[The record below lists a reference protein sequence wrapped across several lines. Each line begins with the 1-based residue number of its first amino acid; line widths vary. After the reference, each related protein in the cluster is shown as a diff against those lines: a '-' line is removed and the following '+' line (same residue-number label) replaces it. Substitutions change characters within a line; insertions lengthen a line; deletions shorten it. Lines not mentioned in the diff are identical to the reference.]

1 MDQLFTNALK
11 LLGVIALVFLNGFF
25 VAAEFA
31 FVKLRD
37 TQLEPLII
45 RGHRRARIARRIVRN
60 LEACISA
67 TQLGITFCGMATGA
81 VVKPVFSALLD
92 PVFTLIH
99 VDSTSIRSAVELIV
113 GFLVSTVL
121 LIVIGELV
129 PKTIAIRKPLGASI
143 WVAQPL
149 EWFYRLT
156 FPLIWLLNHCAQWFL
171 GFLGIQ
177 PVHEA
182 DVGHSEEEIKLLFA
196 SSHRL
201 SGGSLYS
208 RDIVLNALELRR
220 RVAREVMRP
229 RREIIGLSTEATIA
243 ECLDVAEKTRYSRF
257 PLCEEGDID
266 RTLGVLHIKDLFAM
280 RLKARKGAELVSG
293 CRKLIY
299 IPETARLEKVLQLF
313 LDRKLHLALVVDEY
327 GSTVGM
333 VTLENIVEEIVGQI
347 QDEFDQEKPLLTK
360 KEEGAWEVDGSLALH
375 ELSEVVH
382 ETLAGDGI
390 TTVSGWVTQRLGGFP
405 KVGDSLA
412 LTGHD
417 LVVEAV
423 DGLRVSR
430 LKLTRRAESAGPNSG
445 NLRN

>member
-1 MDQLFTNALK
+1 MDQLFANALK
-11 LLGVIALVFLNGFF
+11 LLGVITLVFLNGFF

-37 TQLEPLII
+37 TQLEPLIV

-81 VVKPVFSALLD
+81 VVKPVFSALLGPLFD
-92 PVFTLIH
+92 LLG
-99 VDSTSIRSAVELIV
+99 VDSSAIRSAVELVV
-113 GFLVSTVL
+113 GFLVSTIL

-129 PKTIAIRKPLGASI
+129 PKTIAIRKPLGTSV

-182 DVGHSEEEIKLLFA
+182 DASHSEEEIKLLFA
-196 SSHRL
+196 SSHRQ
-201 SGGSLYS
+201 SGGSLYG

-229 RREIIGLSTEATIA
+229 RREIVGLSTEATIA
-243 ECLDVAEKTRYSRF
+243 ECLDIAEKTRYSRF
-257 PLCEEGDID
+257 PLCEGGDID
-266 RTLGVLHIKDLFAM
+266 RTLGVVHIKDLFAM
-280 RLKARKGAELVSG
+280 RLKARKGAELVSV

-299 IPETARLEKVLQLF
+299 IPETARLEKLLQLF

-360 KEEGAWEVDGSLALH
+360 KDALTWEVDGSLALH
-375 ELSEVVH
+375 DLSEVVH
-382 ETLAGDGI
+382 EPLAGDGI
-390 TTVSGWVTQRLGGFP
+390 TTVSGWITQRLGGFP
-405 KVGDSLA
+405 KVGDAVALA
-412 LTGHD
+412 DHD

-430 LKLTRRAESAGPNSG
+430 LKLTRRADSTGPASPAA
-445 NLRN
+445 

>member
-1 MDQLFTNALK
+1 MDELFANGLK

-37 TQLEPLII
+37 TQLEPLIV

-67 TQLGITFCGMATGA
+67 TQLGITFCGLATGA
-81 VVKPVFSALLD
+81 VVKPVFSALLE
-92 PVFTLIH
+92 PLFNLLRVGSPS
-99 VDSTSIRSAVELIV
+99 VRNAVELIV

-129 PKTIAIRKPLGASI
+129 PKTIAIRKTLGASL

-171 GFLGIQ
+171 SFLGIQ
-177 PVHEA
+177 PAHEA

-196 SSHRL
+196 SSHRQ

-208 RDIVLNALELRR
+208 RDVVLNALDLRR

-229 RREIIGLSTEATIA
+229 RREIVGLSTEATIA

-257 PLCEEGDID
+257 PLCEDGDID
-266 RTLGVLHIKDLFAM
+266 KTLGVVHIKDLFAM
-280 RLKARKGAELVSG
+280 RLKARKGVELVSV
-293 CRKLIY
+293 CRKIIY

-333 VTLENIVEEIVGQI
+333 VTLENIIEEIVGQI

-360 KEEGAWEVDGSLALH
+360 KDEQTWEVDGSLALH

-382 ETLAGDGI
+382 QSLAGDGI

-405 KVGDSLA
+405 KVGDSVTLPE
-412 LTGHD
+412 HD

-430 LKLTRRAESAGPNSG
+430 LRVTRRASSSG
-445 NLRN
+445 G